1 MEVQVFI
8 PAELLHIYK
17 YRGILTGYEKP
28 SAKMLKAFRMF
39 PDLLIFRCASVEG
52 DSADDH

>member
-17 YRGILTGYEKP
+17 YRGILNGYEKP

-39 PDLLIFRCASVEG
+39 PDLLIFRCAYVEG